1 MNKRNM
7 LRYKIKI
14 IIKKAKKIFKLN
26 NINKII
32 IFLIN
37 NKEKAQKICLE
48 VHKIIQLKM
57 ELNKKT
63 IIVNRKINLLLIM
76 KII

>member
-48 VHKIIQLKM
+48 VHRIIQLKM
-57 ELNKKT
+57 ELNKKA